1 MPNIGIVGAENSHTV
16 AIAKTI
22 NIQKLV
28 RGFNVTHV
36 WGETAKFAKDA
47 QERGEIPNI
56 VKNPA
61 DMIGHV
67 DAALVDHRHAKFHL
81 PAVRPLLEA
90 KIPLFIDKPFSYRV
104 KEGREF
110 LNRAKEL
117 GVPVCS
123 FSTLPKQA
131 SFVQL
136 QKDARQ
142 LGKIVSVISTGP
154 CDLKS
159 KYGGVFFYGIHQV
172 DMVVRLLGQDVTHAQ
187 LNKGKNNHTAT
198 LYSANGAIST
208 MNLISEGRPEF
219 HISII
224 GEKGRL
230 DRVIER
236 DENPYLSGI
245 KEFCRMFRTGK
256 TVETDVTML
265 NPIATLEALEKSVKT
280 GKRVK
285 LPSIS

>member
-36 WGETAKFAKDA
+36 WGETPKFAKDA

-56 VKNPA
+56 VKSPA
-61 DMIGHV
+61 DMIGQV

-136 QKDARQ
+136 QKEARQ

-187 LNKGKNNHTAT
+187 INKGKNNHTAT
-198 LYSANGAIST
+198 LYSASGAIST

-230 DRVIER
+230 DRIIER

-245 KEFCRMFRTGK
+245 KEFCKMFRTGK
-256 TVETDVTML
+256 TVETDITML

>member
-1 MPNIGIVGAENSHTV
+1 
-16 AIAKTI
+16 
-22 NIQKLV
+22 
-28 RGFNVTHV
+28 
-36 WGETAKFAKDA
+36 
-47 QERGEIPNI
+47 
-56 VKNPA
+56 
-61 DMIGHV
+61 MIGQV

-136 QKDARQ
+136 QKEARQ

-187 LNKGKNNHTAT
+187 INKGKNNHTAT
-198 LYSANGAIST
+198 LYSASGAIST

-230 DRVIER
+230 DRIIER

-245 KEFCRMFRTGK
+245 KEFCKMFRTGK
-256 TVETDVTML
+256 TVETDITML